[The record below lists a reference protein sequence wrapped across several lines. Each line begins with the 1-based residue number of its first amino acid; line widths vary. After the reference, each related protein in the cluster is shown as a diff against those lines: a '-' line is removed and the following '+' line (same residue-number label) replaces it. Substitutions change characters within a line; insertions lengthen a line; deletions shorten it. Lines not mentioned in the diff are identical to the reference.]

1 MDDGREVMK
10 KMITNI
16 RVSRLRIEF
25 EVEGT
30 DGEVKLE
37 GKNYNNIRPLAT
49 DEAVYEAA
57 TVIAGLQSYPVHQIE
72 RRNDK
77 SLVKLAE

>member
-1 MDDGREVMK
+1 MK

-16 RVSRLRIEF
+16 QASRLRIEY

-30 DGEVKLE
+30 DGEMKLE

-49 DEAVYEAA
+49 DEAVHEAA
-57 TVIAGLQSYPVHQIE
+57 TLIASLQSYPIHQIE
-72 RRNDK
+72 RRDNK
-77 SLVKLAE
+77 SLVKVSQ